1 MDQSDDP
8 NASLMNMLKNM
19 YEEGDDEM
27 KRSLQKAFY
36 ESQNKKEGGFG
47 MWWATGPFHSDK
59 APCRA
64 QTIHPASSLTTFRKY
79 EGSTP
84 GADYTPCL
92 FPHNLQ
98 KIWHKNESQTHE
110 KVQKNAVY

>member
-47 MWWATGPFHSDK
+47 MWWATGPSHSDK
-59 APCRA
+59 APRWA
-64 QTIHPASSLTTFRKY
+64 QTIRPASSFTTF
-79 EGSTP
+79 
-84 GADYTPCL
+84 
-92 FPHNLQ
+92 
-98 KIWHKNESQTHE
+98 
-110 KVQKNAVY
+110 